1 MQVLASGNGR
11 SNCFVIDGMKFLM
24 ELGFTEENV
33 TAEAVAEA
41 LFNLSEE
48 ERNNLFSKCNITS
61 ERELLKYFGNEVII
75 NKPLLLP
82 EIFDTQEFRDYTPFE
97 EKYFERT
104 PEAIKKELKYEKNP
118 MRIKQ
123 LNQELTAAYRSL
135 KGKWF

>member
-104 PEAIKKELKYEKNP
+104 PEVIKKELKYEKNP